1 MPSAKAERMKK
12 RVDVFLLTIA
22 AAALALRLPQ
32 LGYSFYGDEMFSLLR
47 DSNSWLTHSED
58 RFRPVFFS
66 LLYLW
71 RQLGF
76 HGEIGLRLLPL
87 IFGLAQ
93 IPLAYHVGRRLGGE
107 ALARAFA
114 LLMAASPML
123 IEFSQELRMYSMVA
137 FVALLQVWI
146 VLMLRERCSWGRW
159 IAFVA
164 VTWIGV
170 YTHLHYWL
178 FVAGLALT
186 LFRERRTIPL
196 RQSAAALGASV
207 LLYLPNL
214 PNLLVFTQ
222 VRGAEYGVHLPSAI
236 PKLLAAVTLGFNY
249 FGLSDQSLGQALEVG
264 DVLHNLP
271 LAALAVVPAALLLW
285 GFIRLH
291 RPPLSPAAW
300 FGHELFTIPVILAFI
315 ASAVSGQ
322 YWLQPKYII
331 FVVPFAVLFLVASY
345 LALNR
350 LWVKRAALVLGAAV
364 LVVAYVHFLDPQHY
378 GRRENWREMSR
389 YVQSHL
395 GPESALVILE
405 GAHPLFAYYWPQV
418 TEVWQPVHVPG
429 ERELVASF
437 PYELRARLA
446 GKHDVFYLWHS
457 VRRNTSDPT
466 DLLLRSLD
474 RIGQDREIVPF
485 NPRFKLYHWSLP
497 H

>member
-1 MPSAKAERMKK
+1 MKK
-12 RVDVFLLTIA
+12 RVDFILLAIV
-22 AAALALRLPQ
+22 AAALALRLPH

-47 DSNSWLTHSED
+47 DSGTFLTRSED

-76 HGEIGLRLLPL
+76 HGEIGLRILPL

-93 IPLAYHVGRRLGGE
+93 IPLAYHIGRRLGGE
-107 ALARAFA
+107 PLARAFA
-114 LLMAASPML
+114 LLMAVSPML

-137 FVALLQVWI
+137 FLALLQVWI
-146 VLMLRERCSWGRW
+146 VLRLRERSSPGWW

-178 FVAGLALT
+178 FVAGLALS

-207 LLYLPNL
+207 LLYLPNI
-214 PNLLVFTQ
+214 PNLLYFSQ

-249 FGLSDQSLGQALEVG
+249 FALPDQSLGRAVGVG
-264 DVLHNLP
+264 DVMRNSAVVL
-271 LAALAVVPAALLLW
+271 LAAIPAALLVW
-285 GFIRLH
+285 GFVRLH
-291 RPPLSPAAW
+291 RRLSPTVW
-300 FGHELFTIPVILAFI
+300 LGHELFTIPAFLALI
-315 ASAVSGQ
+315 ASAVTGQ

-331 FVVPFAVLFLVASY
+331 FVVPFGVLFVAASY
-345 LALNR
+345 LALSASWAR
-350 LWVKRAALVLGAAV
+350 RAVTVLGAAV
-364 LVVAYVHFLDPQHY
+364 LVVAYAHFLDPQHY
-378 GRRENWREMSR
+378 GRRENWRGMST
-389 YVQSHL
+389 YVREHL
-395 GPESALVILE
+395 TRQSALLILD

-418 TEVWQPVHVPG
+418 ADVWQPVHVPIEKERAG
-429 ERELVASF
+429 EFTE
-437 PYELRARLA
+437 ELRARLA
-446 GKHDVFYLWHS
+446 GKRDVFYLWHN
-457 VRRNTSDPT
+457 VRRNTADPG

-474 RIGQDREIVPF
+474 QLGQSREVVQF
-485 NPRFKLYHWSLP
+485 NPRFKLYRWSLP
-497 H
+497 S

>member
-1 MPSAKAERMKK
+1 VSDVIPARMKK
-12 RVDVFLLTIA
+12 RVDFTLLAIV
-22 AAALALRLPQ
+22 AAALALRLPH

-47 DSNSWLTHSED
+47 DSGTFLTHSED

-93 IPLAYHVGRRLGGE
+93 IPLAYHIGRRLGG
-107 ALARAFA
+107 APLARAFA
-114 LLMAASPML
+114 VLMAVSPML
-123 IEFSQELRMYSMVA
+123 IEFSQELRMYSMAA
-137 FVALLQVWI
+137 FLALLQVWI
-146 VLMLRERCSWGRW
+146 VLHLRERSSLGRW

-178 FVAGLALT
+178 FVAGLALF
-186 LFRERRTIPL
+186 LFRERRTIPF

-214 PNLLVFTQ
+214 PNLLYFSQ
-222 VRGAEYGVHLPSAI
+222 VRGAEYVVHLPSAI

-249 FGLSDQSLGQALEVG
+249 FALSDQSSGRVVGVG

-271 LAALAVVPAALLLW
+271 LVALAAVPAALLAW

-291 RPPLSPAAW
+291 RRPLSPSAW
-300 FGHELFTIPVILAFI
+300 LGHELLTIPAFLAFI
-315 ASAVSGQ
+315 ASAVTGQ

-331 FVVPFAVLFLVASY
+331 FVAPFAVLFLAASY
-345 LALNR
+345 LALHA
-350 LWVKRAALVLGAAV
+350 LWVKRAVVVLGAAV
-364 LVVAYVHFLDPQHY
+364 LVVAYAHFLDPQHY
-378 GRRENWREMSR
+378 GRRENWRDMSR
-389 YVQSHL
+389 YVRAHL
-395 GPESALVILE
+395 TPESTLLILD

-418 TEVWQPVHVPG
+418 ADVWQPVHVPREEALAG
-429 ERELVASF
+429 EFKED
-437 PYELRARLA
+437 LRARLA
-446 GKHDVFYLWHS
+446 CKRDVFYLWHN
-457 VRRNTSDPT
+457 VRRNTADPA

-474 RIGQDREIVPF
+474 RLGQNREVVQF

-497 H
+497 Q